1 MMASLRDL
9 AMARAERRAE
19 RRADDAEPVVLPD
32 LDTVA
37 LRFYGIVVKNLAL
50 TLNCI
55 LERRRRMFL
64 SVALG
69 QWKAFATAVTMATG
83 LEVLLRTHDMSL
95 QLSKVASILSAMQSK
110 AYSRWFHR
118 WRLQAAAAVHVQAL
132 ERCGRTVLASIQ
144 QRALFV
150 VAARRGVVLGAACGK
165 FFRRWVLA
173 LALQDNGLE
182 HALAE
187 VAQLQAQLRQAHEA
201 THKYKRQLIT
211 ISASVTR

>member
-1 MMASLRDL
+1 MMASLHDL
-9 AMARAERRAE
+9 ALLRVERRAG
-19 RRADDAEPVVLPD
+19 DAGLTELPD
-32 LDTVA
+32 LDAVA

-50 TLNCI
+50 TLNCV
-55 LERRRRMFL
+55 LERRRRIFL
-64 SVALG
+64 SAALG

-95 QLSKVASILSAMQSK
+95 QLSKVASVLSAMQSK

-118 WRLQAAAAVHVQAL
+118 WRLQAAAATHAQAL
-132 ERCGRTVLASIQ
+132 ERCERTVLANSQ

-150 VAARRGVVLGAACGK
+150 VAARRGMVLGAVCGK

-173 LALQDNGLE
+173 FALQDNGLE